1 MVWPQQEWKSEG
13 TAVGDDRGTEMTVG
27 GTIRDPAA
35 TREELGDLLAY
46 LEGLPDEMRRTGA
59 FTAYEQRA
67 GELSRE
73 LVVADMLLN
82 LKLIVTEPAT
92 TSDFVRVY
100 ESLSALTREY
110 EHIAERSLKANR
122 ALQWAV
128 VAASGGSMVSA
139 LTSTTS
145 LVLPFSVV
153 AVSLAGLC
161 VGWLTEHARR
171 QERAATRLSTLR
183 EEIVHSFGPSGQ
195 VLRPS
200 EYYSASTKRI
210 ESLLD
215 EIKETVGP

>member
-1 MVWPQQEWKSEG
+1 M
-13 TAVGDDRGTEMTVG
+13 TAG

-73 LVVADMLLN
+73 LVVADMLSN
-82 LKLIVTEPAT
+82 LKLIFNEPVT
-92 TSDFVRVY
+92 TSDYVRVY
-100 ESLSALTREY
+100 ESLSALTRER
-110 EHIAERSLKANR
+110 EHIAERSLKVNR

-128 VAASGGSMVSA
+128 AAASAGGMVSA
-139 LTSTTS
+139 LTSATS
-145 LVLPFSVV
+145 LVLPFSGV
-153 AVSLAGLC
+153 AVSLAVLC
-161 VGWLTEHARR
+161 VGWLTGRARR
-171 QERAATRLSTLR
+171 QERAATRLSALR

-210 ESLLD
+210 ESLID
-215 EIKETVGP
+215 EIRETVGP